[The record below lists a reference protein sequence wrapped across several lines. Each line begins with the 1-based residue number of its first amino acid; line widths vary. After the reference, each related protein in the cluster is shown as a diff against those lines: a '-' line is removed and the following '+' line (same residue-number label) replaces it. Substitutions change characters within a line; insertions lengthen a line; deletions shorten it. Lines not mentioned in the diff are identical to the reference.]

1 LAQLDGSCFNGP
13 VTHLN
18 GSRIPEVTRN
28 SSITFMGRSRLL
40 ALLLLFIFR
49 PLGPVALRA
58 QVDRTAITGTV
69 TDQQGNPVPQSSVR
83 ATENATGFQRET
95 LTTLEGSY
103 DLPGLPPGVYS
114 VQFLKSGFSAFTA
127 QGVEQLVGQTRTLNA
142 RLEVAHGREQTAVT
156 ETLVQLDKVD
166 ATIGAAIE
174 RAQVSDLPING
185 RNWATLTALAPGAI
199 DNGAGDQRTIRFAG
213 HGLDDNNLTLDGIDA
228 TAVYNQEQREYMRLN
243 VPLGSIEEFQVQSQN
258 FGADTQNGTAG
269 GQVSVVSPSGTNTL
283 HGEVFDYFRNDA
295 LDARSPFD
303 GASPDPFLLNQFG
316 GALGGPI
323 SHGKTFFYADYE
335 GLRQRLDGTQIG
347 LVPSPAFA
355 AQAALTSP
363 ALTPILQ
370 AYPAGMSPTS
380 NPNVWQYD
388 APGRQTDNEDSG
400 MIRFD
405 HYFSQT
411 TTAFIRF
418 NADEAV
424 EAIPTGQLT
433 AKTLYDTKFNNGV
446 VELSHVFS
454 PSLIDEAKF
463 GVNQTIYHTANV
475 SPVPFGVAVSGFS
488 SLTGSSTTDYPSKTF
503 DLIDDLSWAKGKHLL
518 KFGFE
523 TRWILLNQ
531 GTSQSGTLTYTST
544 ANFLDN
550 SMGSASYTA
559 ILPLVRQRKTQ
570 YFGYAQD
577 EWKFTAHLTITAGIR
592 YNFFNALHA
601 IGDDDIPFDFATCG
615 GYCHRTDAF
624 FHPRYEDFDPR
635 LGIAWSHGD
644 TVLRAGAGIYHT
656 DGQEDDQDLPISN
669 TVDRYAFSNTLFPTL
684 SFPLTPFL
692 QYAEA
697 GGLGVVSPRDLDRNR
712 KDDYVAAWT
721 ASVQR
726 KLPLN
731 ILGTASYLGNK
742 GTHVL
747 TTTYTNLINPQT
759 GVAPY
764 PAFGP
769 VSWRGDVG
777 NSTFHALQLNARRA
791 FQNGFLLSANYMW
804 SHSINDG
811 SIGGGESDTPQDSF
825 CRACDKASSDD
836 DVRQAFNLSAVY
848 QLPFGA
854 GKHYLSSPG
863 MARTLLGGWT
873 LSVIGTTQTGLPFNI
888 AINRSNASVP
898 GDFAVSGEERPNY
911 VPGVSLTPPGG
922 STPEEWV
929 NPAAFST
936 PVSGTFGDL
945 GRNAFRAP
953 GISDVDFALAKDVSI
968 TERMKIRFRADVF
981 NILNRAQFG
990 APNAVLGQANF
1001 GEITT
1006 TISSYATGRGTP
1018 REFQLS
1024 AKLSF

>member
-1 LAQLDGSCFNGP
+1 MRLFFLVQFLASAVLW
-13 VTHLN
+13 
-18 GSRIPEVTRN
+18 
-28 SSITFMGRSRLL
+28 
-40 ALLLLFIFR
+40 
-49 PLGPVALRA
+49 A
-58 QVDRTAITGTV
+58 QVDRTAIMGTV
-69 TDQQGNPVPQSSVR
+69 TDQQGNRVPQSGVR
-83 ATENATGFQRET
+83 ATESATGFARET
-95 LTTLEGSY
+95 LTTSQGTYE
-103 DLPGLPPGVYS
+103 LPGLPPGIYS
-114 VQFLKSGFSAFTA
+114 VRFLKDGFSAFTA
-127 QGVEQLVGQTRTLNA
+127 EHVEQLVGQTRTLNA
-142 RLEVAHGREQTAVT
+142 RLELAHGNNRTTVT
-156 ETLVQLDKVD
+156 EPLVQLDKVD

-174 RAQVSDLPING
+174 QAQVNELPING
-185 RNWATLTALAPGAI
+185 RNWATLTSLAPGAI

-213 HGLDDNNLTLDGIDA
+213 HGLDDNNLTLDGVGA

-243 VPLGSIEEFQVQSQN
+243 IPLDSIREFQVQSQN
-258 FGADTQNGTAG
+258 FGADTQSGTAG
-269 GQVSVVSPSGTNTL
+269 GQVSVVSPSGTNSF
-283 HGEVFDYFRNDA
+283 HGELFDYFRNDS

-316 GALGGPI
+316 GAFGGPI
-323 SHGKTFFYADYE
+323 TLRKPHSKIFFHVNYE

-355 AQAALTSP
+355 AQAALNSP

-370 AYPAGMSPTS
+370 AYPVGTAATS
-380 NPNVWQYD
+380 SPNVWQYQS
-388 APGRQTDNEDSG
+388 PGRQVNNEDSG
-400 MIRFD
+400 MIRLD
-405 HYFSQT
+405 RYFSDRS
-411 TTAFIRF
+411 TAFVRF

-424 EAIPTGQLT
+424 ETIPTGQLT
-433 AKTLYDTKFNNGV
+433 AKQRIDTKFNNGV
-446 VELSHVFS
+446 VALSHVFG
-454 PSLIDEAKF
+454 PALIGEVKF
-463 GVNQTIYHTANV
+463 GVNQTIYHTANL

-488 SLTGSSTTDYPSKTF
+488 ALTGSSTTDYPSKSF
-503 DLIDDLSWAKGKHLL
+503 DFIDDLSWAKGGHVI

-531 GTSQSGTLTYTST
+531 GTSQSGTVTYTST
-544 ANFLDN
+544 AAFLDN

-577 EWKFTAHLTITAGIR
+577 EWKATANLTITAGIR

-601 IGDDDIPFDFATCG
+601 IGNDDVPFDFGTCG
-615 GYCHRTDAF
+615 GYCPRFDSF
-624 FHPRYEDFDPR
+624 FHPRYDDIDPR
-635 LGIAWSHGD
+635 LGIAWAHGN

-656 DGQEDDQDLPISN
+656 DGQEDDQNLPISN
-669 TVDRYAFSNTLFPTL
+669 TVDRYAFSNTSFPTL

-712 KDDYVAAWT
+712 KDDTVDAWT

-747 TTTYTNLINPQT
+747 TTTYVNLVNPQT

-791 FQNGFLLSANYMW
+791 SQNGFLLSANYMW

-825 CRACDKASSDD
+825 CRSCDKASSDD
-836 DVRQAFNLSAVY
+836 DVRQVFNLSAVY
-848 QLPFGA
+848 QLPFRG
-854 GKHYLSSPG
+854 GK
-863 MARTLLGGWT
+863 RTVFGGWT
-873 LSVIGTTQTGLPFNI
+873 LSAIGTAQTGLPFNI
-888 AINRSNASVP
+888 TIDRSNGSAP
-898 GDFAVSGEERPNY
+898 GGYAIGGEERPNY

-922 STPEEWV
+922 STPGEWI

-936 PVSGTFGDL
+936 PAAGTFGDL

-953 GISDVDFALAKDVSI
+953 RISELELGLSKGVPLA
-968 TERMKIRFRADVF
+968 ERIDIRFRADVF
-981 NILNRAQFG
+981 NVFNRAQYG
-990 APNAVLGQANF
+990 APNADLSQSNF
-1001 GEITT
+1001 GVITT
-1006 TISSYATGRGTP
+1006 TISNYATGRGTP